1 MFREL
6 SKNLSLAN
14 NAGLFYGK
22 AAGNLHQITG
32 SNERS
37 LLCPAPILPEKINA
51 YPFGF
56 APILEWCRR
65 GYIQAHK
72 MFCRC
77 PVPMG
82 PGRAALWASAPVP
95 VDKDATG

>member
-1 MFREL
+1 VFREL

-14 NAGLFYGK
+14 KAGLFYGK
-22 AAGNLHQITG
+22 ATGNLRQITG

-56 APILEWCRR
+56 APILEGCRR

-82 PGRAALWASAPVP
+82 PGESGFVGLRPGPS
-95 VDKDATG
+95 G